1 VVKAL
6 ERIKQNKIASSS
18 RAITRKMN
26 QRGREK
32 LAREIDDRKFV
43 ARVMTT
49 IASARA
55 KAFLI
60 IETFIDTCFFHS
72 ISVYLP
78 IVVYIPSLAFNQVTG
93 VNVHVTT
100 WFVVIICVFYTCVGG
115 LKAVVW
121 TDVVQ
126 TFSMF
131 GALVLVAVKGT
142 MDLKDGGVGVVI
154 SNALNTSRLEAPM

>member
-1 VVKAL
+1 
-6 ERIKQNKIASSS
+6 
-18 RAITRKMN
+18 
-26 QRGREK
+26 
-32 LAREIDDRKFV
+32 
-43 ARVMTT
+43 
-49 IASARA
+49 
-55 KAFLI
+55 
-60 IETFIDTCFFHS
+60 
-72 ISVYLP
+72 VYLP

-142 MDLKDGGVGVVI
+142 MDLKEGGIGFVI
-154 SNALNTSRLEAPM
+154 SNAVNTSRLEAPM

>member
-1 VVKAL
+1 
-6 ERIKQNKIASSS
+6 
-18 RAITRKMN
+18 
-26 QRGREK
+26 
-32 LAREIDDRKFV
+32 
-43 ARVMTT
+43 MT
-49 IASARA
+49 
-55 KAFLI
+55 
-60 IETFIDTCFFHS
+60 
-72 ISVYLP
+72 VYLP

-93 VNVHVTT
+93 VSIHVTT

-142 MDLKDGGVGVVI
+142 MDLKEGGVETVM
-154 SNALNTSRLEAPM
+154 SNALKTNRLEPPL